1 MSHQKGSES
10 DENVAKER
18 QAFLKLA
25 ESEGIFRRLIESVA
39 DYAIFAIDRQG
50 IIATWNDGARR
61 LKGYTASE
69 IIGKS
74 ISTFYTDADRIRNH
88 PQFELKQATETGRY
102 EEEGFRVRKDG
113 SQFWANVVITQLFDG
128 DGVHIGFAKVTRDLT
143 ERRAH
148 EQRLIES
155 EEKYRLL
162 VANVKDYAIFM
173 LDPTGHVSSWNEG
186 AKRNKQYEAEEII
199 GQHFRIF
206 YPESDQKNKKPEHEI
221 EVATSSV
228 GRFEDTGWR
237 VRKDGTQ
244 FWANVVITAIRN
256 SKGELVGFTKVTR
269 NLTDQKIAE
278 EKLLASYA
286 QLEETVQTRTKE
298 LLVAKNA
305 AETASVTKS
314 TFLANMSHEI
324 RTPLG
329 AIMGFADLIA
339 KSDVDRDDVNKY
351 LSVIQRNSSQLLR
364 IIDDILDLSKVEA
377 GHMDIENI
385 QFSLPEVLSDMASL
399 LGLRARE
406 NSIRFELSTETAIP
420 TLVFSDPT
428 RLRQIIINVVGNAI
442 KFTDRGEVRVLVSFE
457 NKMLTFVVHDT
468 GRGISEEQAAKLF
481 QPFTQAD
488 SSTSRK
494 YGGTGLGLALTRALC
509 NAMGGKFELTESA
522 IGKGSTFAASVHV
535 ELSAHPEFTPGLGAR
550 FVMSPDLKTDDSNR
564 LAGMKILLIE
574 DSPDNQ
580 HLIQIILGRL
590 GAEIEIA
597 SDGMEGVA
605 KALSNT
611 HDLVLMDIQMPKM
624 DGMEAVARLRE
635 LNYLTPVIALTAHAM
650 KDHRQKALT
659 AGFTDFLS
667 KPIQKQAMVD
677 TLERYYHNRLAR

>member
-1 MSHQKGSES
+1 MSNRDAFDS
-10 DENVAKER
+10 DENVAKEH

-25 ESEGIFRRLIESVA
+25 ESEEIFRRLIESVA
-39 DYAIFAIDRQG
+39 DYAIFAINRQG

-74 ISTFYTDADRIRNH
+74 ISTFYTDADRTRNH

-113 SQFWANVVITQLFDG
+113 SQFWANVVITKLFDG
-128 DGVHIGFAKVTRDLT
+128 NGIHIGFAKVTRDLS

-186 AKRNKQYEAEEII
+186 AKRNKQYEADEII

-206 YPESDQKNKKPEHEI
+206 YSESDQKNKKPEHEI
-221 EVATSSV
+221 EVATSPV

-256 SKGELVGFTKVTR
+256 SKGDLVGFTKVTR

-278 EKLLASYA
+278 EKLLASYT

-339 KSDVDRDDVNKY
+339 RSDVGREDLNNY

-377 GHMDIENI
+377 GRMDIENI
-385 QFSLPEVLSDMASL
+385 EFSLPEVLSDMASL

-457 NKMLTFVVHDT
+457 NNMLTFVVHDT
-468 GRGISEEQAAKLF
+468 GRGISEDQAAKLF

-488 SSTSRK
+488 SSTNRK
-494 YGGTGLGLALTRALC
+494 YGGTGLGLALTRGLC
-509 NAMGGKFELTESA
+509 SAMGGKFELTESA
-522 IGKGSTFAASVHV
+522 IGKGSTFVASVHV
-535 ELSAHPEFTPGLGAR
+535 ELSTRPEFTPGLGAR
-550 FVMSPDLKTDDSNR
+550 FVMGPDLNR
-564 LAGMKILLIE
+564 DESQLLFGMKILLIE

-580 HLIQIILGRL
+580 RLIQIILGRL
-590 GAEIEIA
+590 GAQIEIA

-635 LNYLTPVIALTAHAM
+635 LKYSIPIIALTAHAM
-650 KDHRQKALT
+650 KDHRQKALA

-667 KPIQKQAMVD
+667 KPIQKQAMVE
-677 TLERYYHNRLAR
+677 TLERYYHKRPSR